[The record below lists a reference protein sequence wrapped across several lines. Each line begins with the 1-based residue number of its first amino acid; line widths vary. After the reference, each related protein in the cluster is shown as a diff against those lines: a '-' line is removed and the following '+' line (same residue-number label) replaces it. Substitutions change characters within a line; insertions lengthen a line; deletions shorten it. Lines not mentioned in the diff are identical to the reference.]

1 MEISSRLKIEKK
13 FKSNYLTK
21 PKYSYGV
28 EAVISILSLC
38 LLASW
43 LYWNHSLFLAQKIAA
58 SYKSVIENH
67 EYWRLFTTTF
77 VHADLKHLLSNS
89 MMLSILIYFVSSF
102 YGNLV
107 AIGLSFIVAIF
118 TNLSVVMI
126 YGGEINLVGAS
137 GVVFYLWGFWM
148 ILYIF
153 LQSHKSLKGRL
164 LRMGAVFLILLIPTE
179 YQPRT
184 SYLAHYIGF
193 GLGVLTG
200 GIYYLINAKKLK
212 AAEKWDEI
220 EISEELSELDEI
232 ALSYD
237 KEE

>member
-1 MEISSRLKIEKK
+1 MKIEKK

-21 PKYSYGV
+21 SKFSYGI
-28 EAVISILSLC
+28 EAVIVTLFLC

-43 LYWNHSLFLAQKIAA
+43 VYWNHSFYLSKKIAA
-58 SYKSVIENH
+58 SFESVIVNH

-102 YGNLV
+102 YGN
-107 AIGLSFIVAIF
+107 IVAIVLSF
-118 TNLSVVMI
+118 TVAIITNLFVVLI
-126 YGGEINLVGAS
+126 YGGSVNLVGAS

-148 ILYIF
+148 VLYIF
-153 LQSHKSLKGRL
+153 LQRHKSLKGRF

-193 GLGVLTG
+193 GLGVITG
-200 GIYYLINAKKLK
+200 GVYYFLNLKKLR
-212 AAEKWDEI
+212 AAETWDYI
-220 EISEELSELDEI
+220 EISDELTELDEI

-237 KEE
+237 EEE